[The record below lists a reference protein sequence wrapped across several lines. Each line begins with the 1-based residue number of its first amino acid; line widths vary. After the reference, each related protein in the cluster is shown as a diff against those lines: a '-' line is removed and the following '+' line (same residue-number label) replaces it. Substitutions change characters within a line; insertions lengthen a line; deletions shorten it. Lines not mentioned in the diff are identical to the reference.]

1 MLAQGAQQKKSAV
14 RLYDVADHLH
24 PAVLSGGGESVY
36 CTLET
41 IEGVRIAPG
50 HTDLEGLVVPYTGN
64 KRADTHGHAS

>member
-1 MLAQGAQQKKSAV
+1 VTICLYAV
-14 RLYDVADHLH
+14 TDDPNA
-24 PAVLSGGGESVY
+24 AVLAARSKSVY

-64 KRADTHGHAS
+64 KRADTHGLAS